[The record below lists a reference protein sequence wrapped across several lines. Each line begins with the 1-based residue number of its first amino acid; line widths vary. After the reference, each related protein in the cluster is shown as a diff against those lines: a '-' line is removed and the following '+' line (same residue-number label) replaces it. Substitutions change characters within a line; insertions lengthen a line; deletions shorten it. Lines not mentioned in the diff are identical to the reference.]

1 MRNKTKGDMRLLD
14 QMLGD
19 QRISTEQYEAALTHF
34 QANGGRVEESLLEVN
49 ATNEAELL
57 KYLAA
62 FHKTRFV
69 STEKLS
75 KADINRATLEKV
87 PKKLAE
93 GLGIFPVL
101 WDPQTSVLSVVTSDP
116 DNFEALKE
124 VQIYAGAKEVRAFV
138 ARPAAVRAA
147 VAKAYG
153 GDIHAFAI
161 LDRSAHEQFQTM
173 LDVYERNL
181 VSEETM
187 AVALADARERERFIS
202 GDALEQAGGF
212 DVTGGGS
219 VTSEPYIE
227 TLNVLVSLIENPRP
241 DLRGHSSHVAR
252 LTRKIAER
260 IGLAPVEVASMV
272 VAAHLHDLGKM
283 SAYHL
288 TALNVSQYDGHR
300 IAAQK
305 SYMTPRRLL
314 EGVSLNP
321 STVKALETMY
331 ERFDGT
337 GLPGSVS
344 GKDIPLGGRILAIT
358 DTYADLTQNP
368 RNPFRKTLR
377 PLEASEVLERFKG
390 TVFDPNLVDLFKH
403 AVTGDDMRARLLA
416 NRHRALVVDPDP
428 EETTMLELRMIEQGF
443 EVVICRA
450 SDQAAKALQGGEF
463 ELVISEVDLKPEDG
477 FALFRAM
484 RAQPYGQDLPWVFL
498 TRRAGRSDVQLGFE
512 LGAAD
517 YVMKPAQADVLVT
530 KLKQLIERSATK
542 VRSKGVSGSLTEM
555 ALPDIVQIL
564 WHGRKTGALR
574 IRAGSDT
581 GEIHFQQGAIV
592 NAMHGRLRGDEAFY
606 AMLRLKD
613 GEFALDPNFTPQ
625 ARVINDSPEALLL
638 EGMRRMDEGAV

>member
-1 MRNKTKGDMRLLD
+1 MRNRTKGDVRLLD
-14 QMLGD
+14 QMLMD
-19 QRISTEQYEAALTHF
+19 QRISTEQYEASLTHY
-34 QANGGRVEESLLEVN
+34 QANGGRIEESMLEVN
-49 ATNEAELL
+49 AISEVDLL

-75 KADINRATLEKV
+75 KADIHRTTLEKV

-93 GLGIFPVL
+93 GLGVFPVL
-101 WDPQTSVLSVVTSDP
+101 WDPQAGVLSVVTSDP
-116 DNFEALKE
+116 DNLEVLKE
-124 VQIYAGAKEVRAFV
+124 VQIFAAAKEVRAFV

-147 VAKAYG
+147 IAKAYG

-187 AVALADARERERFIS
+187 AVALADARERERVLS
-202 GDALEQAGGF
+202 GDALEQSASVAVGGLG
-212 DVTGGGS
+212 T

-227 TLNVLVSLIENPRP
+227 TLNVMVSLIENPRP

-252 LTRKIAER
+252 LTKRIAER

-288 TALNVSQYDGHR
+288 TALNVSQYEGHR
-300 IAAQK
+300 VAAEK

-314 EGVSLNP
+314 EGVNLNP
-321 STVKALETMY
+321 STIKALESMY

-337 GLPGSVS
+337 GLPGVLG
-344 GKDIPLGGRILAIT
+344 GKDIPLGARILAIT

-377 PLEASEVLERFKG
+377 PMEASEVLERFKT

-416 NRHRALVVDPDP
+416 NRHKALVIDPDP
-428 EETTMLELRMIEQGF
+428 EETTLLELRMIEQGF

-450 SDQAAKALQGGEF
+450 SDQAAKALHSGDF
-463 ELVISEVDLKPEDG
+463 EIVVSEVDLKPEDG
-477 FALFRAM
+477 FALFGAM
-484 RAQPYGQDLPWVFL
+484 KEQPYGQDLSWVFL
-498 TRRAGRSDVQLGFE
+498 TRRAARGDVQRGFD

-517 YVMKPAQADVLVT
+517 
-530 KLKQLIERSATK
+530 
-542 VRSKGVSGSLTEM
+542 
-555 ALPDIVQIL
+555 
-564 WHGRKTGALR
+564 
-574 IRAGSDT
+574 
-581 GEIHFQQGAIV
+581 
-592 NAMHGRLRGDEAFY
+592 
-606 AMLRLKD
+606 
-613 GEFALDPNFTPQ
+613 
-625 ARVINDSPEALLL
+625 
-638 EGMRRMDEGAV
+638 